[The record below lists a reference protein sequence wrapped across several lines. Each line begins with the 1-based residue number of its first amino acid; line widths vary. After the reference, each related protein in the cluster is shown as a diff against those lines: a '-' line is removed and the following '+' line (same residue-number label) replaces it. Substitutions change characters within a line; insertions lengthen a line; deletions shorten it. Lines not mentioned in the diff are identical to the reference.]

1 MKSDVKL
8 VPEQIWKEYEKG
20 IDFKAQIN
28 LYDNVEYNQNFYL
41 GKQWEG
47 VNAPD
52 IEKPVINIVK
62 QAVDYFVSMLVSDD
76 IAVTC
81 DLPDGMDD
89 LTKQAI
95 EFITT
100 QGIENVFEQTKFKQ
114 MTRFFIKDSAIN
126 GDAFFHWWYNTSKN
140 TEGKYIGELDLEIVD
155 NLNVIFGN
163 PAEQHVEPQPYILIV
178 SKLPTNEVK
187 KMAKEQDKYLII
199 PDNEDFNINT
209 SESRSVVDYTTVI
222 IKLYKENGSVW
233 FTKVTK
239 TVVLVDPI
247 NLKQRLYP
255 VVKMSWKS
263 VKNSYHGISPI
274 TEVRPNQIMI
284 NKYYMMLNEF
294 VKKMSFPKLLFDM
307 TKIPSWSNKVEAIG
321 VNGDP
326 REAIAVSSP
335 TSSLD
340 QQIIQYIENLIQKTR
355 ETLGIYDVALGNVKP
370 ENTSAIVALQKTASQ
385 PLELQRLDYMQVV
398 EDSVRIIVDIMK
410 NFYGKRDVP
419 FKTDQ
424 GSGMIPFDYNDINF
438 DDFGLNIEVGSSAY
452 WSEVTQIQTLDNMF
466 RAGIIPDAITYLE
479 QLPNGIVKNRG
490 DIIDSIRMKQQ
501 QEQMMQDQQLA
512 MQMATSG
519 QQIPATPSAPTNT
532 VGGIP
537 VRR

>member
-466 RAGIIPDAITYLE
+466 RAGIIPDATTYLE